1 MTNKAETYQQIIA
14 KCWADD
20 AFKQR
25 LIADP
30 AAVLRAEGMDLPEG
44 MQIQVHEN
52 TDQHLCLVIPQPP
65 KALGDD
71 DLDAIAGGAW
81 FDCSHTDQCGV
92 RPTNEPMRQA
102 TQ

>member
-1 MTNKAETYQQIIA
+1 MTEYVNAYQQIIA

-44 MQIQVHEN
+44 MQIEVREN
-52 TDQHLCLVIPQPP
+52 TDQQFYLVIPPP
-65 KALGDD
+65 PSELSDEQ
-71 DLDAIAGGAW
+71 LDAASGG
-81 FDCSHTDQCGV
+81 FCHPCQCGHCV
-92 RPTNEPMRQA
+92 FGGCG
-102 TQ
+102 